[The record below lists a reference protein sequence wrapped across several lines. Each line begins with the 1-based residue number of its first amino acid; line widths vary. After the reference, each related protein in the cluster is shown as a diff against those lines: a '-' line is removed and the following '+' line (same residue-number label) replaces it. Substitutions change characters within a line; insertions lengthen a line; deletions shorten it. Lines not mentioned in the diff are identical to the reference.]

1 MNRTDDISNL
11 FSRFG
16 ASADSYHEFE
26 SQVDYKEKQPA
37 PPAETPVSRPEIP
50 PKSTVE
56 MAPVVADDEAVEVGQ
71 SVSQLEHE
79 PVSLERLDP
88 APAVEPSSVSAASG
102 VRDSL
107 GIQQASV
114 PAAIVEVEDKAV
126 IADASL
132 KAAHPIEE
140 QPWPVATPS
149 TAPSQLRNLLAEVV
163 QARQAHAQALADES
177 LHHAAAR
184 GRPVKCK
191 AHIVAMVSLKG
202 GVGKTTLGAGLAS
215 SFRLERGRVFALD
228 LDPQNALHYHLG
240 VEQGMPGIGS
250 LSSELLTWSDRL
262 QHGFEDALLLPYGV
276 LSEDER
282 HALAVEMSEDPHWLA
297 RQLDRMHLGEGDV
310 VIIDTATGATPSLD
324 QALDVADEV
333 IVVTTADAASFNTL
347 DLMERLLA
355 ASHARAA
362 YSNCSYVVNQFD
374 ASREFSRDMLEVLKR
389 RLGEQLI
396 AVVVKDN
403 ALGEALAY
411 GRNPLSVSEP
421 SAACEDLVQLAE
433 KLKARFE
440 TSRAQGVEA
449 Q

>member
-1 MNRTDDISNL
+1 
-11 FSRFG
+11 
-16 ASADSYHEFE
+16 
-26 SQVDYKEKQPA
+26 
-37 PPAETPVSRPEIP
+37 
-50 PKSTVE
+50 
-56 MAPVVADDEAVEVGQ
+56 
-71 SVSQLEHE
+71 
-79 PVSLERLDP
+79 
-88 APAVEPSSVSAASG
+88 
-102 VRDSL
+102 
-107 GIQQASV
+107 
-114 PAAIVEVEDKAV
+114 
-126 IADASL
+126 
-132 KAAHPIEE
+132 
-140 QPWPVATPS
+140 
-149 TAPSQLRNLLAEVV
+149 
-163 QARQAHAQALADES
+163 
-177 LHHAAAR
+177 
-184 GRPVKCK
+184 
-191 AHIVAMVSLKG
+191 
-202 GVGKTTLGAGLAS
+202 
-215 SFRLERGRVFALD
+215 
-228 LDPQNALHYHLG
+228 
-240 VEQGMPGIGS
+240 MPGIGS

-411 GRNPLSVSEP
+411 GRNPLSVPES
-421 SAACEDLVQLAE
+421 SAAREDLVQLAE